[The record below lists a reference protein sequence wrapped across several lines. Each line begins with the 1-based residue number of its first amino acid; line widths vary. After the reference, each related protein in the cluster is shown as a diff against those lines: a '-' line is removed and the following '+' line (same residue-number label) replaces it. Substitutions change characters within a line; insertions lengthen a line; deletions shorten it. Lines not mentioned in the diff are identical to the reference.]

1 MFHVYLYHCNI
12 LSVDH
17 LLGKGL
23 PFGSLGRDVFLY
35 FCHITICYMTTMR
48 LHSTIRFS
56 IDDNVN
62 ILTPCSKTLYKKFT
76 KLASF

>member
-1 MFHVYLYHCNI
+1 MIYFI
-12 LSVDH
+12 FISIISI
-17 LLGKGL
+17 
-23 PFGSLGRDVFLY
+23 PRLGRGSR
-35 FCHITICYMTTMR
+35 R

-62 ILTPCSKTLYKKFT
+62 ILTPCHTKFT